1 MRIVLALGLLC
12 ASLATFASPESE
24 ALKREGQRALE
35 AGRYEEAIGRFR
47 AATRADPADRDAAFM
62 LGATFNRTGDFA
74 GAYVRLKALEAV
86 GYRNRALDFEIGWS
100 LLGMQRARACVVR
113 LERYEQSVPGTAL
126 NSELLGRC
134 YLLLREYDKA
144 EAKLREALA
153 RDPGAKPRVDL
164 YLAQVQFGRGE
175 RQAAAA
181 TFTALTRSDS
191 EVGRAL
197 RQGDAALA
205 AIAPPPGVGWR
216 FSVSAAAGHNSNV
229 IGLGNTIPLPT
240 DITSKGASFV
250 RGGFG
255 ASYTARLDAATSASV
270 GYGFL
275 LERYD
280 SISAANLEDH
290 YFYGEFARR
299 LSERIAVSLRA
310 STQLTRLG
318 GDHFRTQPAIRP
330 ALAVRF
336 GPASTTEFS
345 YTLAVPEYRTS
356 AIAAFERS
364 GEIHAFAVNHVIQPE
379 GSPWSGSIGYAHTE
393 NRSEGAEFR
402 SSSDGFSGALRYS
415 FGPRT
420 NITVGASV
428 GRDRYDNPSVFT
440 GFARR
445 DRPESAFVLL
455 NGPLTENL
463 RYYAQVQA
471 SRSRSNIAFFDYKQR
486 VLLGGIALDF

>member
-1 MRIVLALGLLC
+1 LLC
-12 ASLATFASPESE
+12 SSLAAFASPESE
-24 ALKREGQRALE
+24 ALKREGQRALD

-47 AATRADPADRDAAFM
+47 AATRADPADRDAAFR

-74 GAYVRLKALEAV
+74 GAYVRLKALETV

-100 LLGMQRARACVVR
+100 LLGMRNARACVAR
-113 LERYEQSVPGTAL
+113 LERYERNVPGTAL
-126 NSELLGRC
+126 TPELLGRC
-134 YLLLREYDKA
+134 HLLLREYDKA
-144 EAKLREALA
+144 EAKLREAVA
-153 RDPGAKPRVDL
+153 RDPGAKARVDL
-164 YLAQVQFGRGE
+164 YLAQVQFGRGD
-175 RQAAAA
+175 RQAAVA

-191 EVGRAL
+191 EIGRAL
-197 RQGDAALA
+197 RQGDAALV

-216 FSVSAAAGHNSNV
+216 FSVSVGAGHNSNV
-229 IGLGNTIPLPT
+229 IGLGNTVPLPA
-240 DITSKGASFV
+240 DITSKSAAFV
-250 RGGFG
+250 RGSFG
-255 ASYTARLDAATSASV
+255 TSYTAQIDSATRGSV

-275 LERYD
+275 GERYD
-280 SISAANLEDH
+280 AIAAANLEDH
-290 YFYGEFARR
+290 YLYGEFARR
-299 LSERIAVSLRA
+299 VSDRFAISLRA

-318 GDHFRTQPAIRP
+318 GDHFRTQPAVRP
-330 ALAVRF
+330 AVAFRF

-345 YTLAVPEYRTS
+345 YTLALPEYARS

-379 GSPWSGSIGYAHTE
+379 GSPWSGSIGYTHAESKT
-393 NRSEGAEFR
+393 EGAEFR

-428 GRDRYDNPSVFT
+428 GRDRYDNPSAFA

-445 DRPESAFVLL
+445 DRPESAFVQV
-455 NGPLTENL
+455 NGPLTEHL

-486 VLLGGIALDF
+486 VLLGGIAIDF